1 MAPTVTNTAHEEH
14 VVLIV
19 HGFNSH
25 SAAPRGWERGCRPER
40 AVTRVTLVQESSG
53 SSVGGRFADDGTL
66 FTSRSYS
73 RSMSGLESM
82 KSAVARLQAIGTL

>member
-1 MAPTVTNTAHEEH
+1 MVAVHQVQDGTDMAH
-14 VVLIV
+14 
-19 HGFNSH
+19 
-25 SAAPRGWERGCRPER
+25 ER
-40 AVTRVTLVQESSG
+40 AVTSVTVVQESPG
-53 SSVGGRFADDGTL
+53 SSVGGRFAEDGTL